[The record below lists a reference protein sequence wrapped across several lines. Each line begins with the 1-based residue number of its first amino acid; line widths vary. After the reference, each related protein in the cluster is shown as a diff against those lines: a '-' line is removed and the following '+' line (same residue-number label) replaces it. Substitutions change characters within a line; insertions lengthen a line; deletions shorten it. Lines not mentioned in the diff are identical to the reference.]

1 MKIGIFGGTLNPVHF
16 GHLRTA
22 EEVREA
28 FSLDQVL
35 FVPSAFPP
43 HKRREEVESPLQRI
57 EMTRIAIDGNP
68 FFDLSDMEVRRGGF
82 SYSVDTVDEVKNNR
96 PDAEIYFI
104 LGVDAFFEIDSWKDY
119 RRFLSLCNFIIV
131 TRPGYE
137 KRSLGES
144 LPLEVRRDF
153 CYDAAKGSYS
163 HTSGHCLY
171 FLEVTLLDI
180 SSTDIR
186 RRLKAGRS
194 VKYLLP
200 PNVEEYIIK
209 NALYKAM

>member
-1 MKIGIFGGTLNPVHF
+1 MKIGIFGGTLNPIHF
-16 GHLRTA
+16 GHLRSA

-28 FSLDQVL
+28 FPLDKVL

-43 HKRREEVESPLQRI
+43 HKRKEDLESPQHRI
-57 EMTRIAIDGNP
+57 EMARIALEGNP
-68 FFDLSDMEVRRGGF
+68 CFDFSDMEVRRGGF
-82 SYSVDTVDEVKNNR
+82 SYSVDTVEEVRKEM
-96 PDAEIYFI
+96 PDADIYFI

-137 KRSLGES
+137 RKSLAES
-144 LPLEVRRDF
+144 LPLEVRGEF
-153 CYDAAKGSYS
+153 CYDALTGCYS
-163 HTSGHCLY
+163 HTSGHCLH

-180 SSTDIR
+180 SSTEIR
-186 RRLKAGRS
+186 KRLKTERS

-200 PNVEEYIIK
+200 HEVERYIREK
-209 NALYKAM
+209 GLYR